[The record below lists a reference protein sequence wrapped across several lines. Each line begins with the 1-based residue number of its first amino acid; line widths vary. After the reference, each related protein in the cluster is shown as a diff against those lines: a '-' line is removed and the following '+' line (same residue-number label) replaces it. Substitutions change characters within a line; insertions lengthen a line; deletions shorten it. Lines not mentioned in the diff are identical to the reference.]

1 MSYRTRRADLASETD
16 QDHLRDLHEMSFGDD
31 APVPVFDK
39 DAWWLVFPTGLEEPI
54 AFAGCVPSSLGV
66 GYAYHKRA
74 GVLPGHRG
82 HGLQRRLI
90 SIRERWA
97 RKEGFH
103 TIVTDTCA
111 NTPSANN
118 LIRSGY
124 TLFEPKTSWS
134 LKGALY
140 FTKSLY

>member
-1 MSYRTRRADLASETD
+1 MSYRTRRADLLSDVD
-16 QDHLRDLHEMSFGDD
+16 QDHLRELHDACFGDS
-31 APVPVFDK
+31 APVPTFDK
-39 DAWWLVFPTGLEEPI
+39 EAWWLIFPMGQSEPA
-54 AFAGCVPSSLGV
+54 AFAGCVPSSLGT

-74 GVLPGHRG
+74 GVMPIHRG

-97 RKEGFH
+97 RREGFH

-118 LIRSGY
+118 LIRAGY
-124 TLFEPKTSWS
+124 ELFDPKSPWG
-134 LKGALY
+134 LKGGLY
-140 FTKSLY
+140 FRKSLA

>member
-1 MSYRTRRADLASETD
+1 MSDADEGR
-16 QDHLRDLHEMSFGDD
+16 LRELHDECFGDS
-31 APVPVFDK
+31 APMPSFDPT
-39 DAWWLVFPTGLEEPI
+39 DVGAWWLVYHAGDAV
-54 AFAGCVPSSLGV
+54 AFAGCVPSSYGK
-66 GYAYHKRA
+66 GYAYHKRS
-74 GVLPGHRG
+74 GVLPLHRG

-111 NTPSANN
+111 NTPSSNN

-124 TLFEPKTSWS
+124 ELFDPKSPWG
-134 LKGALY
+134 LKGGLY
-140 FTKSLY
+140 FRKSLV